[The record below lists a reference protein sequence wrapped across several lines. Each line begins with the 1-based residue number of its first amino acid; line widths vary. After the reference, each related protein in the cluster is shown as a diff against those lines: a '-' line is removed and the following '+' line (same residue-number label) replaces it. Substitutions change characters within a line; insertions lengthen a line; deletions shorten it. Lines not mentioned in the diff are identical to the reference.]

1 MGQVVSG
8 GRLTPT
14 THRCGIFTYLL
25 RDAQRGLLEHSPVD
39 LLFRQAP
46 ASPNTWELSRCFVA
60 KGKRRSTV
68 KRELKRLFVELPMIA
83 AELKAERI
91 VTIQSTEWTYQ
102 ARRNGL
108 SVVALGKPMVL
119 RGKRFQAVEI
129 NITAA

>member
-1 MGQVVSG
+1 
-8 GRLTPT
+8 
-14 THRCGIFTYLL
+14 
-25 RDAQRGLLEHSPVD
+25 
-39 LLFRQAP
+39 
-46 ASPNTWELSRCFVA
+46 
-60 KGKRRSTV
+60 
-68 KRELKRLFVELPMIA
+68 MIA